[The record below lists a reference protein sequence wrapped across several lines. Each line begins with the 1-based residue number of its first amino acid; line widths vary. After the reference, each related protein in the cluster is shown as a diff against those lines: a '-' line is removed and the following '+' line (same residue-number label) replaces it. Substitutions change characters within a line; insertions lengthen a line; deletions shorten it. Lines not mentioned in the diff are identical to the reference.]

1 MTVKVLFY
9 SIQVFEIE
17 FFWYGIRVSMYR
29 SRVSKWSESVLEW
42 LCLRANSSAAAHWK
56 KCTSPVLQVCRRTG
70 DFSLSLL
77 FCLMPELSLQF
88 IHTAS
93 AILFLK
99 IPVISPSPS
108 TLYLHLS
115 TLFWTPPR
123 SPPHAMCRTNTISN
137 TKEKQCRAVSFAGT
151 KWHYA
156 YEKRRA
162 VCLHGNLKEW
172 KIWTG

>member
-17 FFWYGIRVSMYR
+17 FFCMGYVSLCTR
-29 SRVSKWSESVLEW
+29 EVSQKNDESVLKW

-56 KCTSPVLQVCRRTG
+56 KCTFPVLQVCRRTE

-123 SPPHAMCRTNTISN
+123 SPPHAMCRTNTSN

-151 KWHYA
+151 KWHCA

-172 KIWTG
+172 KIWTV